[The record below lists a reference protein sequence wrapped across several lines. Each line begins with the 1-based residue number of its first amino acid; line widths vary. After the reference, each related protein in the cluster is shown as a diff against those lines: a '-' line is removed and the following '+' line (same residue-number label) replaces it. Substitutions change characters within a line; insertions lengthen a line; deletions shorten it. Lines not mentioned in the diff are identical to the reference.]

1 MPSGTGKTITILAL
15 VVAYLHKYP
24 EKASKLVYCS
34 RTVPEIDKSLS
45 ELKRLLRYRQEHM
58 LESSTFEN
66 SFLGI
71 GLSARRHLC
80 INANV
85 TNSSASSTEN
95 SGSKTSIGKSVDSRC
110 HNLTASWI
118 RQKALMHPVE
128 GTEVCVFFEKLE
140 SNKQLKLPAGVYS
153 MDELKNFGRLNEVCP
168 YFLARKAVSNTDY
181 ICNFSITYLDPNC

>member
-15 VVAYLHKYP
+15 VIAYLHKYP

-58 LESSTFEN
+58 LESSVFEN
-66 SFLGI
+66 TFLGI

-80 INANV
+80 INTKV
-85 TNSSASSTEN
+85 ISSVASSTDKN
-95 SGSKTSIGKSVDSRC
+95 DNKISIGKMIDSRC

-118 RQKALMHPVE
+118 RQKAQVHPGE
-128 GTEVCVFFEKLE
+128 RTEVCEYFEKLE
-140 SNKQLKLPAGVYS
+140 CDKHLKFPAGVYS

-168 YFLARKAVSNTDY
+168 YFLARKAVSITEY
-181 ICNFSITYLDPNC
+181 III